1 MVISFDLRTAAGFAA
16 IALANVSRE
25 YPNKLD
31 HVISDAAGVLPPRA
45 LHPAFY
51 GSFDWHSSVHMH
63 WLLVRCRRLHPSLSE
78 RAAIDGVCDRHFA
91 PETIAAEVAYLSE
104 PHARAFER
112 TYGWAW
118 LLKLADE
125 LHQSD
130 DDAARRWSHALAP
143 LADAI
148 VARYFDYLPRA
159 QYPLRYGTHANSA
172 FGLALALDYA
182 KRTTL
187 TRLIDLCE
195 HKAHDW
201 FLGDRDIPAA
211 WEPSGADFL
220 SPALME
226 ADLMRRVLASDAYAS
241 WLAGF
246 LPHFS
251 AASPQALFAPIKIG
265 DRSDGQIVHLD
276 GLNFSRA
283 WNLAGIASS
292 LPRSDA
298 RVEVARAAA
307 SRHVEAG
314 MSGLESGDY
323 VGEHWLASFATLAL
337 TETPDA

>member
-1 MVISFDLRTAAGFAA
+1 VISFDLRTAASFAA

-31 HVISDAAGVLPPRA
+31 HVISDAAAVLPPRA

-63 WLLVRCRRLHPSLSE
+63 WLLARCRRLHPSLPG

-91 PETIAAEVAYLSE
+91 PKTIAVEVAYLSE

-130 DDAARRWSHALAP
+130 DAAAWRWSRSLTP

-159 QYPLRYGTHANSA
+159 QYPLRYGAHANSA

-182 KRTTL
+182 KRTAL
-187 TRLIDLCE
+187 TRLIELCE
-195 HKAHDW
+195 HKAREW
-201 FLGDRDIPAA
+201 FLGDREVPAT

-226 ADLMRRVLASDAYAS
+226 ADLMRRVLARDAYAS

-246 LPHFS
+246 LPGFS
-251 AASPQALFAPIKIG
+251 AASPQALFAPVEVG

-292 LPRSDA
+292 LPGSDS